1 MIAYLPG
8 GMPLANV
15 IGKGGKL
22 INEATAKAPPAVA
35 TWPAARLRT
44 SGIFEQECVLQ
55 GLLSLPD
62 PEQCPPCCSI
72 LIFLRDLVLVPTP
85 QGFEQDNQVDQGP
98 QTQSSGSIVG
108 GSAKK

>member
-1 MIAYLPG
+1 
-8 GMPLANV
+8 MPLANV
-15 IGKGGKL
+15 VGKGGRL

-35 TWPAARLRT
+35 TWPATRLRT

-62 PEQCPPCCSI
+62 PEQVPPFFSI

-85 QGFEQDNQVDQGP
+85 QDFEQDNQVDQDP
-98 QTQSSGSIVG
+98 QTQSSGSIGG
-108 GSAKK
+108 GSAEK